1 MKKIKI
7 LAIYP
12 NKQPVIEEI
21 KNNEEGLY
29 GLVYFPYEQIE
40 LEKDI
45 YLIYSKEANEK
56 DFPLCRIYKGKK
68 IYSNFVIV
76 AKEFNTYKSL
86 SKEQINKY
94 TRLFRI

>member
-7 LAIYP
+7 LVIYP
-12 NKQPVIEEI
+12 NKQPTIEEN
-21 KNNEEGLY
+21 KGN
-29 GLVYFPYEQIE
+29 EQID
-40 LEKDI
+40 LEKDL
-45 YLIYSKEANEK
+45 YLIYSKEAKENE
-56 DFPLCRIYKGKK
+56 FPLCRIYKGKK

-86 SKEQINKY
+86 NKEQINKY